1 MANGGV
7 AVPVRWLLAL
17 VLAPALGVGTA
28 CAADLEAVWDAQL
41 RGRLHHAQLLL
52 AGGEPATPEHRLAL
66 ASVALE
72 LGELDRAQAALEPL
86 AGDAGHPDYPRA
98 ALLLGRLHL
107 AAGRDGEARQAFS
120 ASLERSAEG
129 PYAAAAYLALIRLD
143 LHAGAFD
150 DADERLHRLAELGPS
165 PELEIA
171 AGLLS
176 PHGVAGPVRPFP
188 SPIGLFA
195 AARLSGEAE
204 PPPLPTPR
212 QRQAGDGP
220 PEPEDARSGQP
231 TAPGLQPIAPAGSP
245 SPAADESAEAS
256 AAAPAAAAPQAAPNA
271 GPATPPPP
279 GLRAAAVDVDGGTG
293 AGVADAGISARFT
306 LRLGSFRDRV
316 NAEHMVRALTDGGFP
331 ARMRLNADYHWV
343 LVGAAASRQEAESLL
358 RRLQAIGYDGD
369 VIPYPADV
377 DR

>member
-86 AGDAGHPDYPRA
+86 AGDDTHPDYPRA

-107 AAGRDGEARQAFS
+107 AAGRDGDARQAFT

-204 PPPLPTPR
+204 PPPLPSPR
-212 QRQAGDGP
+212 QRQAGAGP
-220 PEPEDARSGQP
+220 PEPGAARSGQP
-231 TAPGLQPIAPAGSP
+231 TASGLQPIAPGGSP
-245 SPAADESAEAS
+245 PPAAEESS
-256 AAAPAAAAPQAAPNA
+256 AAPAAAAPQAAPNA
-271 GPATPPPP
+271 GPPTPPPP
-279 GLRAAAVDVDGGTG
+279 GLRAAAVAVDGAGVAG
-293 AGVADAGISARFT
+293 AGVADAGGGARFT

-316 NAEHMVRALTDGGFP
+316 NAEHMIKALTDGGFP
-331 ARMRLNADYHWV
+331 ARMRLNGDYHWV

-358 RRLQAIGYDGD
+358 KRLQAIGYDGD
-369 VIPYPADV
+369 VIPYPEDAD
-377 DR
+377 R

>member
-17 VLAPALGVGTA
+17 ALAPALGVGTA

-41 RGRLHHAQLLL
+41 RGRLQHAQLLL
-52 AGGEPATPEHRLAL
+52 EAGEPATPEHRLAL

-72 LGELDRAQAALEPL
+72 LGELDRAQVALEPL
-86 AGDAGHPDYPRA
+86 ADDAGHPDYPRA

-107 AAGRDGEARQAFS
+107 AAGRDGDARQAFS
-120 ASLERSAEG
+120 ASLERSAQG

-143 LHAGAFD
+143 LHAGAFGN
-150 DADERLHRLAELGPS
+150 ADERLHRLAELGPS

-176 PHGVAGPVRPFP
+176 LDGVAGPVRPFP

-195 AARLSGEAE
+195 AARLSGEAT
-204 PPPLPTPR
+204 PPPLPSLR
-212 QRQAGDGP
+212 QQAGSGAGP
-220 PEPEDARSGQP
+220 PEPGAARSGQP
-231 TAPGLQPIAPAGSP
+231 TATGLQPIEPAGSSP
-245 SPAADESAEAS
+245 PAAE
-256 AAAPAAAAPQAAPNA
+256 AAPAAAPQAAPNA
-271 GPATPPPP
+271 GSATPTPE
-279 GLRAAAVDVDGGTG
+279 LRPTAVAENSAVGGG
-293 AGVADAGISARFT
+293 AVGGGGARFT
-306 LRLGSFRDRV
+306 LRLGSFSDPV
-316 NAEHMVRALTDGGFP
+316 NAEHMVEALADGGFP
-331 ARMRLNADYHWV
+331 ARMRLNGDYRWV

-358 RRLQAIGYDGD
+358 KRLQAIGYDGD
-369 VIPYPADV
+369 VIPNPADA

>member
-86 AGDAGHPDYPRA
+86 AGDDTHPDYPRA

-107 AAGRDGEARQAFS
+107 AAGRDGDARQAFT

-204 PPPLPTPR
+204 PPPLPSPR
-212 QRQAGDGP
+212 QRQAGAGP
-220 PEPEDARSGQP
+220 PEPGAARSGQP
-231 TAPGLQPIAPAGSP
+231 TASGLQPIAPAGSP
-245 SPAADESAEAS
+245 PPAAEESS
-256 AAAPAAAAPQAAPNA
+256 AAPAAAAPQAAPNA
-271 GPATPPPP
+271 GPPTPPPP
-279 GLRAAAVDVDGGTG
+279 GLRAAAVAVDGV
-293 AGVADAGISARFT
+293 AVDGVADAGGGARFT

-331 ARMRLNADYHWV
+331 ARMRLNGDYHWV

-358 RRLQAIGYDGD
+358 KRLQAIGYDGD
-369 VIPYPADV
+369 VIPYPADA

>member
-66 ASVALE
+66 ASVTLE

-86 AGDAGHPDYPRA
+86 AGDDTHPDYPRA

-107 AAGRDGEARQAFS
+107 AAGRDGDARQAFT

-204 PPPLPTPR
+204 PPPLPSPR
-212 QRQAGDGP
+212 QRQAGAGP
-220 PEPEDARSGQP
+220 PEPGAARSGQP
-231 TAPGLQPIAPAGSP
+231 TASGLQPIAPAGSP
-245 SPAADESAEAS
+245 PPAADESAEES
-256 AAAPAAAAPQAAPNA
+256 SAAPAAAAPQAAPNA

-279 GLRAAAVDVDGGTG
+279 GLRAAAVAVDG
-293 AGVADAGISARFT
+293 AGVADAGGGARFT

-316 NAEHMVRALTDGGFP
+316 NAEHMVKALTDGGFP
-331 ARMRLNADYHWV
+331 ARMRLNGDYHWV

-358 RRLQAIGYDGD
+358 KRLQAIGYDGD
-369 VIPYPADV
+369 VIPYPADA

>member
-86 AGDAGHPDYPRA
+86 AGDDTHPDYPRA

-107 AAGRDGEARQAFS
+107 AAGRDGDARQAFT

-204 PPPLPTPR
+204 PPLPSP
-212 QRQAGDGP
+212 RQAGAGP
-220 PEPEDARSGQP
+220 LEPGAARSGQP
-231 TAPGLQPIAPAGSP
+231 TASGLQPIAPAGSP
-245 SPAADESAEAS
+245 PPAADESAEEAS
-256 AAAPAAAAPQAAPNA
+256 AAPAAAAPQAAPNA

-279 GLRAAAVDVDGGTG
+279 GLRPAAVAVDGAGVAG
-293 AGVADAGISARFT
+293 AGVADAGGGARFT

-316 NAEHMVRALTDGGFP
+316 NAEHMIKALTDGGFP
-331 ARMRLNADYHWV
+331 ARMRLNGDYHWV

-358 RRLQAIGYDGD
+358 KRLQAIGYDGD
-369 VIPYPADV
+369 VIPYPEDAD
-377 DR
+377 R

>member
-1 MANGGV
+1 MANGGG

-17 VLAPALGVGTA
+17 ALAPALGVGIA

-41 RGRLHHAQLLL
+41 RGRLQHAQLLL
-52 AGGEPATPEHRLAL
+52 EAGEPATPEHRLAL

-72 LGELDRAQAALEPL
+72 LGELDRAQVALEPL

-107 AAGRDGEARQAFS
+107 AAGRDGDARQAFS
-120 ASLERSAEG
+120 ASLERSAQG

-143 LHAGAFD
+143 LHAGAFSN
-150 DADERLHRLAELGPS
+150 ADERLHRLAELGPS

-176 PHGVAGPVRPFP
+176 LDGVAGPVRPFP

-195 AARLSGEAE
+195 AARLSGEAT
-204 PPPLPTPR
+204 PPPLPSLR
-212 QRQAGDGP
+212 QQQPGSGAGP
-220 PEPEDARSGQP
+220 PEPGAARSGQP
-231 TAPGLQPIAPAGSP
+231 TATGLQPIEPAGS
-245 SPAADESAEAS
+245 SPPAAEAS
-256 AAAPAAAAPQAAPNA
+256 AAAPAAAAPPAAPNA
-271 GPATPPPP
+271 GPATPTP
-279 GLRAAAVDVDGGTG
+279 GLRPA
-293 AGVADAGISARFT
+293 ARFT
-306 LRLGSFRDRV
+306 LRLGSFSDPV
-316 NAEHMVRALTDGGFP
+316 NAEHMVKALADGGFP
-331 ARMRLNADYHWV
+331 ARMRQNGDYRWV

-358 RRLQAIGYDGD
+358 KRLQAIGYDGD
-369 VIPYPADV
+369 VIPNPADAEHPADA

>member
-107 AAGRDGEARQAFS
+107 AAGRDGDARQAFT

-204 PPPLPTPR
+204 PPLPSP
-212 QRQAGDGP
+212 RQAGAGP
-220 PEPEDARSGQP
+220 LEPGAARSGQP
-231 TAPGLQPIAPAGSP
+231 TASGLQPIAPAGSP
-245 SPAADESAEAS
+245 PPAADESAEES
-256 AAAPAAAAPQAAPNA
+256 SAAPAAAAPQAAPNA

-279 GLRAAAVDVDGGTG
+279 GLRAAAVAVDGAGVAG
-293 AGVADAGISARFT
+293 AGVADAGGGARFT

-316 NAEHMVRALTDGGFP
+316 NAEHMIKALTDGGFP
-331 ARMRLNADYHWV
+331 ARMRLNGDYHWV

-358 RRLQAIGYDGD
+358 KRLQAIGYDGD
-369 VIPYPADV
+369 VIPYPADA

>member
-7 AVPVRWLLAL
+7 AVRVRWLLAL

-41 RGRLHHAQLLL
+41 RGRLQHAQLLL
-52 AGGEPATPEHRLAL
+52 EAGEPATPEHRFAL

-107 AAGRDGEARQAFS
+107 AAGRDGDARQALS
-120 ASLERSAEG
+120 ASLERSAQG

-150 DADERLHRLAELGPS
+150 NADERLHRLAELGPS

-171 AGLLS
+171 AGLVS
-176 PHGVAGPVRPFP
+176 RHDVTGPVRPFP

-195 AARLSGEAE
+195 AARLSGAAK
-204 PPPLPTPR
+204 PPPLPAPR
-212 QRQAGDGP
+212 QQQAGAGP
-220 PEPEDARSGQP
+220 PEPGAARSGQP
-231 TAPGLQPIAPAGSP
+231 TASGLQPIAPAGNP
-245 SPAADESAEAS
+245 PAAEAS
-256 AAAPAAAAPQAAPNA
+256 TAAPAAAPQAAPNA
-271 GPATPPPP
+271 GPATPPP
-279 GLRAAAVDVDGGTG
+279 GLRSAAGAADSVAGGGTDDGGTDDG
-293 AGVADAGISARFT
+293 GARFT
-306 LRLGSFRDRV
+306 LRLGSFRDRI
-316 NAEHMVRALTDGGFP
+316 NAEHMVKALADGGFP
-331 ARMRLNADYHWV
+331 ARMRQNGDYRWV
-343 LVGAAASRQEAESLL
+343 LVGAAATRQEAESLL
-358 RRLQAIGYDGD
+358 KRLQSIGYDGD
-369 VIPYPADV
+369 VIPYPADD